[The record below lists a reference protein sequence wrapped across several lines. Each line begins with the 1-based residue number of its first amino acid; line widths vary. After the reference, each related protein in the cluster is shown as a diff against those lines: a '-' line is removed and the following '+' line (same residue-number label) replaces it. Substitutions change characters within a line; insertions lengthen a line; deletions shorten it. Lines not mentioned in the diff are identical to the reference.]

1 MKNLVKS
8 HLFLLKKDFFIALS
22 QNKRAIASSAVVLAL
37 GVAFGVYIGV
47 KVGGKPTPFGVFSSL
62 FYLEFKPFSYIVP
75 DFLRFLLLLGVTV
88 LAFFMPLPALYP
100 AVALFFFGK
109 YFGEIACVCFLSDPV
124 FSAVI
129 SIILIYL
136 PLLVVGWGLILS
148 LSLRAKAFLLCS
160 GVDPC
165 RSSAKSRLFLFVW
178 HFSAYFLTL
187 FFLYVVLCG
196 VLYLVVIA
204 I

>member
-22 QNKRAIASSAVVLAL
+22 QNKRTIASSAVVLAL

-47 KVGGKPTPFGVFSSL
+47 KVGEKPTPFGVFSSL
-62 FYLEFKPFSYIVP
+62 FHLEFKPFSYIVP
-75 DFLRFLLLLGVTV
+75 DFLRFLLFLGVTA

-109 YFGEIACVCFLSDPV
+109 HFGEIACVCFLSDPV
-124 FSAVI
+124 FSAVF

-148 LSLRAKAFLLCS
+148 LSLRAKAFLL
-160 GVDPC
+160 
-165 RSSAKSRLFLFVW
+165 
-178 HFSAYFLTL
+178 FSYREI
-187 FFLYVVLCG
+187 V
-196 VLYLVVIA
+196 
-204 I
+204 